1 MKKGLKTSSGILALL
16 LLFVGCSHI
25 QKTYM
30 AISGN
35 PYSESELGE
44 VGAETYT
51 RYCMRCHGVA
61 GAGDG
66 VEGVALSVQLPNFTD
81 GSYEKSLGLVAA
93 NIKYGK
99 RQEMPAFKNILTDR
113 EVWAVA
119 QYVMSLKKKSL

>member
-1 MKKGLKTSSGILALL
+1 MKKVFKKRSGILTLL

-35 PYSESELGE
+35 PYSESELRE
-44 VGAETYT
+44 VSAETYT
-51 RYCMRCHGVA
+51 RYCMRCHGAA
-61 GAGDG
+61 GEGDG
-66 VEGVALSVQLPNFTD
+66 IEGVALSAQLPNFID

-93 NIKYGK
+93 NIKHGK

-119 QYVMSLKKKSL
+119 QYVMSLKK